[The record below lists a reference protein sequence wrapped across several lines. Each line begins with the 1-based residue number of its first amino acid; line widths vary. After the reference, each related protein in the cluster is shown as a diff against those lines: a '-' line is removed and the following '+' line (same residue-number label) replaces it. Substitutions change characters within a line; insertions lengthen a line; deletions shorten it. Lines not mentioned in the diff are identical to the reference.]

1 MVTYDGRNSPIMLD
15 ESLNTCS
22 HEVTPQTENVI
33 SPLQVYDHQTW
44 EVGNLEWE
52 EPTSGVTWDSDM
64 VMCGHVT
71 N

>member
-22 HEVTPQTENVI
+22 HEVTSQTENLI

-44 EVGNLEWE
+44 EVGDLE
-52 EPTSGVTWDSDM
+52 
-64 VMCGHVT
+64 
-71 N
+71 